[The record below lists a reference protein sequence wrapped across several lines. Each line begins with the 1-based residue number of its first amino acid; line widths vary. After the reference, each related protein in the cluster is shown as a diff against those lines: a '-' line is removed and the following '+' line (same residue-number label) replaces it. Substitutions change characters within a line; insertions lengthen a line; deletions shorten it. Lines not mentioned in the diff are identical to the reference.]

1 MKKGCFIAGIISLTI
16 CLLIVFYGIKYYSD
30 DILEIG
36 KVKTLSLLKYKIN
49 SDLEKVTASAYSDSL
64 NAEIE
69 NYLDRIDTMEFNENT
84 IDNFGEVADAVE
96 AVLADSTVAPGEFHF
111 IKKLLESNE
120 RRKTY

>member
-49 SDLEKVTASAYSDSL
+49 SDLEKVVASPYSDSL
-64 NAEIE
+64 TVEIE
-69 NYLDRIDTMEFNENT
+69 NYLTRIDTMEFNENT
-84 IDNFGEVADAVE
+84 IDNFSEVADAVE
-96 AVLADSTVAPGEFHF
+96 AVLADSKVDPGEFHF